1 MKVNSLSIQN
11 YRNIENMEIIPCDG
25 VNIIYG
31 ENAQGKT
38 NLLEALWLFTGC
50 RSFRGSKEKELIKF
64 GNTFSKIKMEFY
76 NDSRDQFAE
85 IEISDKKKANLGGI
99 EYDSCTKLFGEFL
112 GIVFAPVHLNLVKGG
127 PVERRKFI
135 NMALCQLKP
144 RYSNVLSEYNRVLAQ
159 RNILL
164 KDISYHSELL
174 DTLDIWDDKFST
186 LSAAI
191 IIQRMKY
198 LEEIKPFIDEFYGGL
213 SGGKEKIG
221 LSYEASLSFNNDLNN
236 SLKDIT
242 IDSLKEEIYKEL
254 QNKRQEDLIQGITTV
269 GPHRD
274 DILIDIDGLSAKSFG
289 SQGQQRSCALSLK
302 LSEAAVIKKI
312 TGKQPVALLDD
323 VMSEL
328 DTSRQDY
335 ILNHIDGWQVFITC
349 CDPSG
354 ILRSKSGK
362 VFEIKEGRL
371 CSCT

>member
-1 MKVNSLSIQN
+1 MNINSLNIQN
-11 YRNIENMEIIPCDG
+11 YRNIENIEIFPCEG

-38 NLLEALWLFTGC
+38 NLLEAIWLFTGC

-64 GNTFSKIKMEFY
+64 DRNFSRISMNFF
-76 NDSRDQFAE
+76 DDVRDQEA
-85 IEISDKKKANLGGI
+85 IIQISEKKKAIIGGI
-99 EYDSCTKLFGEFL
+99 EYDSCSKLFGEFL
-112 GIVFAPVHLNLVKGG
+112 GIVFAPNHLNLIKGG
-127 PVERRKFI
+127 PIERRKFI

-144 RYSNVLSEYNRVLAQ
+144 RYSNILTEYNKVLAQ

-164 KDISYHSELL
+164 KDVIYHSELM
-174 DTLDIWDDKFST
+174 DTLDIWDEKLSL

-191 IIQRMKY
+191 IIQRIKY
-198 LEEIKPFIDEFYGGL
+198 LDEIGPFIQDIYGGISDGREHIELVYDSSLKFESKNIDELKDEFL
-213 SGGKEKIG
+213 NELIKCRKTDI
-221 LSYEASLSFNNDLNN
+221 SLGST
-236 SLKDIT
+236 SI
-242 IDSLKEEIYKEL
+242 
-254 QNKRQEDLIQGITTV
+254 

-274 DILIDIDGLSAKSFG
+274 DILVKLNDLSVKSFG
-289 SQGQQRSCALSLK
+289 SQGQQRSSALALK

-328 DTSRQDY
+328 DTNRQDY

-354 ILRSKSGK
+354 ILRSKNGK
-362 VFEIKEGRL
+362 VFEISGGSL
-371 CSCT
+371 CSYT

>member
-1 MKVNSLSIQN
+1 MRVNSLNVQN
-11 YRNIENMEIIPCDG
+11 YRNIENIELFPCDG

-38 NLLEALWLFTGC
+38 NLLEAIWLFTGC

-64 GNTFSKIKMEFY
+64 DSGFSKISMNFFDDIRE
-76 NDSRDQFAE
+76 QEAV
-85 IEISDKKKANLGGI
+85 IQISDKKKAILGGI
-99 EYDSCTKLFGEFL
+99 EYDSCSKLFGEFL
-112 GIVFAPVHLNLVKGG
+112 GIVFAPGHLNLVKGG
-127 PVERRKFI
+127 PIERRKFI

-144 RYSNVLSEYNRVLAQ
+144 RYSNVLTEYNKVLAQ
-159 RNILL
+159 RNVLL
-164 KDISYHSELL
+164 KDVTYHSELI
-174 DTLDIWDDKFST
+174 DTLDIWDEKLST

-191 IIQRMKY
+191 ITQRKKY
-198 LEEIKPFIDEFYGGL
+198 LNELEPFIQEIYGGI
-213 SGGKEKIG
+213 SGGREQIELLYDSSSKFDSENMDELKVEFLTELNKCRKE
-221 LSYEASLSFNNDLNN
+221 
-236 SLKDIT
+236 DIAFGST
-242 IDSLKEEIYKEL
+242 SI
-254 QNKRQEDLIQGITTV
+254 

-274 DILIDIDGLSAKSFG
+274 DILIKLDNLSVKSFG
-289 SQGQQRSCALSLK
+289 SQGQQRSCALALK

-328 DTSRQDY
+328 DTNRQDY

-354 ILRSKSGK
+354 ILRSKNGK
-362 VFEIKEGRL
+362 IFEIKGGSL